1 MGFYFLAA
9 YLLLFLTLKLNSDGT
24 INNTLG
30 FILTM
35 IPSFIMGTGSALGE
49 ATIIASLRNYPKNL
63 INGWSSGTGLAG
75 IVGAL
80 LSLIFAIEK
89 IQTQS
94 LYLFVSPLPLLYLF
108 IFVLQEN
115 YYKDYIKS
123 QNTQNYS
130 SDTDSYKHSENLES
144 GKSKNNE
151 NESEELVHDE
161 NSTAQNYYLNC
172 QNFEIAFKYSRFFII
187 NLGIVILIIQLLIL
201 FYF

>member
-1 MGFYFLAA
+1 LGFYFLAA

>member
-1 MGFYFLAA
+1 LGFYFLAS

-151 NESEELVHDE
+151 NENEELVHDE

-187 NLGIVILIIQLLIL
+187 NLGMVILKIQLLIL